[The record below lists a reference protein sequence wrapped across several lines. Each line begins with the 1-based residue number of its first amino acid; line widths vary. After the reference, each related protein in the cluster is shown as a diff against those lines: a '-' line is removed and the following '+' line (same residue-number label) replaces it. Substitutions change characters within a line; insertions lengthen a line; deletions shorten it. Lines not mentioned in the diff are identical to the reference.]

1 VAVLGNIGRDVTP
14 QLAHAFLAL
23 SDDDAIV
30 DQRSVPRAVAAA
42 VAAVVLAVGAP
53 LGFMV
58 VKPGDHP
65 QPAVSSKFSLLDDE

>member
-1 VAVLGNIGRDVTP
+1 VPP

-23 SDDDAIV
+23 SDEDVIA
-30 DQRSVPRAVAAA
+30 DQHSLPRAVTAA